1 VTHTEET
8 NMLSTRRPYRRLIDD
23 RQVDNYQ
30 VFLDYSQHVLDRT
43 TANVRSEF
51 SWHTT

>member
-1 VTHTEET
+1 MEET
-8 NMLSTRRPYRRLIDD
+8 NVLSTRRRYRHLIDD

-43 TANVRSEF
+43 TAKHVGVQAN
-51 SWHTT
+51 TQ